1 MMSTLSSRHL
11 VQLDSIVSAP
21 GRSALKPRRSSTPR
35 APADLLVLFGAM
47 RDLAHKKVLRGPYHM
62 VWHGKVVIYE
72 AFVEGRLE
80 APNHLARTV
89 HELYFEPKYEELK
102 PRTSWSL
109 FQCVHFGIQG
119 NGSHPTIQ
127 GHGQAG

>member
-1 MMSTLSSRHL
+1 
-11 VQLDSIVSAP
+11 
-21 GRSALKPRRSSTPR
+21 
-35 APADLLVLFGAM
+35 
-47 RDLAHKKVLRGPYHM
+47 M

-119 NGSHPTIQ
+119 TGSHPTIQ